1 MRVHSYRLCSIV
13 LLASVTF
20 LQALDAEARAIRVDD
35 DDGSG
40 VWSLPIESSGDSLVV
55 EDIGFLF
62 DFFGTTTSTLTVN
75 SNGSITFG
83 DAIIAPFLD
92 LTQDLL
98 ISYSTSLIEPFTGIP
113 AAFRAQWGNDES
125 ANNFQ
130 LTLFDIGDGDF
141 VMEFNYGSITEGSD
155 ATSSIGFDNGA
166 GVQTDLIAD
175 LSTLLGDPL
184 TFAEY
189 SGTGADGLSADF
201 CEEPALILAC
211 NNYYAATS
219 QFGPG
224 AALLP
229 GIFDGY
235 FQRDPSF
242 GIDAQGR
249 YLFLIDNEGE
259 PPVDVPEPGTAWL
272 LVAGLAA
279 FALRRRRA

>member
-1 MRVHSYRLCSIV
+1 MRVHGYRLCPLV
-13 LLASVTF
+13 LLASTMF

-40 VWSLPIESSGDSLVV
+40 VWSLPVESSGDSLVV

-83 DAIIAPFLD
+83 DAIISPFLD

-98 ISYSTSLIEPFTGIP
+98 ISFSTSLIEPFPGIT
-113 AAFRAQWGNDES
+113 AAFRAQWGDEES
-125 ANNFQ
+125 ANSFQ
-130 LTLFDIGDGDF
+130 LAIFDIGEGDF

-175 LSTLLGDPL
+175 LSMLLGDPL

-189 SGTGADGLSADF
+189 SGVGADGLSADA
-201 CEEPALILAC
+201 CEAPALILAC
-211 NNYYAATS
+211 NNYNAATS

-229 GIFDGY
+229 GDFDGY

-259 PPVDVPEPGTAWL
+259 PPVEVPEPGTTWL
-272 LVAGLAA
+272 FIAGLAA